1 MMMNP
6 MQNMLAPM
14 VQGAMERVMN
24 RYAPQHTTMPGMDEK
39 AVFRKRMAEYWDD
52 VVAGREQASE
62 EMVTGFCMLMMEV
75 LPQCM
80 EKLGVAVA
88 TDSRPHCGDAYK
100 SRHKRFKEEVDRL
113 RRTPMQDRAKVMG
126 EIFPTLKSGSK
137 EYKVLME
144 KLKWPTTEAKAS
156 QLGMTKDEY
165 CEANDNLKQM
175 LD

>member
-1 MMMNP
+1 MNP
-6 MQNMLAPM
+6 MQSMFAPM
-14 VQGAMERVMN
+14 VQGAMERVMG
-24 RYAPQHTTMPGMDEK
+24 RYAPMQQHHATPTVDEK
-39 AVFRKRMAEYWDD
+39 EAFRKHMAEYWDD
-52 VVAGREQASE
+52 VVEGREKASE

-80 EKLGVAVA
+80 EKLGFAVA
-88 TDSRPHCGDAYK
+88 TDSRPRCGDSYK
-100 SRHKRFKEEVDRL
+100 HRHKRFKEAVDRL
-113 RRTPMQDRAKVMG
+113 RRAPMQDRAKLMG

-137 EYKVLME
+137 EHKVLME
-144 KLKWPTTEAKAS
+144 KLKWPTTEANAS